1 MSTTNKHHRMKKSAL
16 LVILMTLGMTL
27 FSSGASAN
35 FSISPS
41 VENRSMRFQ
50 IQSGAQQTGYAY
62 IRNTSEDATQVHI
75 YANDGA
81 KTNDGHFA
89 VKLPTEEQTGLG
101 IWTSFDQAV
110 YTLEGKESMDVPF
123 HIIIPPGIPPGVYSG
138 GLALEE
144 FSEPAGGSGGG
155 TSVQIKTRGVVPFF
169 VEVPGEKIS
178 DLEFNSFSQQQTANN
193 KVFFTMQFTNNGN
206 TALILKP
213 RIKISSFWGLFSDT
227 ITDDDIQLYMG
238 ENTEFRVNWENKP
251 FFGFFNAE
259 ATVAYYENDII
270 NNVETLIGEKTATV
284 SVTVIPWMTIFVLL
298 ILLIL
303 VAALIIYHKNRIKN
317 LKKNSST
324 YVVQQGETLNE
335 IAKKSGVNWE
345 VVAKLNN
352 LKPPYELTPN
362 QKILIPPKK

>member
-1 MSTTNKHHRMKKSAL
+1 MKKSAL
-16 LVILMTLGMTL
+16 LAILMMLGMTL
-27 FSSGASAN
+27 FTSGASAN

-41 VENRSMRFQ
+41 VENRTMRFQ
-50 IQSGAQQTGYAY
+50 IQSGSQQTGYAY
-62 IRNTSEDATQVHI
+62 IRNTSENPIQVQI

-101 IWTSFDQAV
+101 IWTTFDESV
-110 YTLEGKESMDVPF
+110 YTLDGKESMDVPF
-123 HIIIPPGIPPGVYSG
+123 YITIPSGLPPGVYSG

-144 FSEPAGGSGGG
+144 FDEAAATSSGG
-155 TSVQIKTRGVVPFF
+155 TSVKIKTRVVVPFF

-178 DLEFNSFSQQQTANN
+178 DLEFNNFTQQQTANN
-193 KVFFTMQFTNNGN
+193 KVFFTMEFTNNGN

-213 RIKISSFWGLFSDT
+213 KIKISSFGGLFSDT

-238 ENTEFRVNWENKP
+238 ESTDFRVNWDNKP
-251 FFGFFNAE
+251 FFGFFTAE
-259 ATVAYYENDII
+259 AEVSYYENDII
-270 NNVETLIGEKTATV
+270 NNVETLIGEKTATL
-284 SVTVIPWMTIFVLL
+284 SLTVIPWTTILIIL
-298 ILLIL
+298 ILIILI
-303 VAALIIYHKNRIKN
+303 VGLIIYHQNRIKK

-335 IAKKSGVNWE
+335 IAKKSGVDWK